1 MIRFALYFAC
11 LCIAGPVGTGTAMA
25 APAEEGWRQVA
36 QPVHTMVPREEAKRV
51 ALERVPGGKVMR
63 AKLEI
68 EGDMLLWS
76 VDVKMPDSRNFT
88 EIHIDA
94 RTGNIVSVEIETPE
108 QRAAELAADKRRIK

>member
-1 MIRFALYFAC
+1 MTPIRLFICIVCLSGSGLAL
-11 LCIAGPVGTGTAMA
+11 A
-25 APAEEGWRQVA
+25 APGEEGRRYAA
-36 QPVHTMVPREEAKRV
+36 QSLHTMLPREEAKRA
-51 ALERVPGGKVMR
+51 ALERVPGGKVTR
-63 AKLEI
+63 AKLEM

-108 QRAAELAADKRRIK
+108 QRAAEAAADKRRVK